1 MSGGGGSS
9 TTKATVPA
17 FLETAYQQ
25 GIGMGKDVA
34 STGYVPYY
42 GPDVAAF
49 SPMQQASFQGTNQMA
64 SAFGMPTGAGPD
76 GQQQSYLP
84 EPTQFAGGVSGYS
97 SAPIFE
103 QAQQQLQENRPAQYD
118 YLNSFSIDPVTGEMG
133 SRAPSNQPVAL
144 EMQGGGRSGGK

>member
-25 GIGMGKDVA
+25 GIGMGSDVA

-42 GPDVAAF
+42 GPDVASF

-84 EPTQFAGGVSGYS
+84 EPTQYAGGVSGYS

-144 EMQGGGRSGGK
+144 EMQGGGRRGK